1 MNKVLTNDVE
11 VHFKSETEDAKIWF
25 ESETKDA
32 EVQFDPIIS
41 KYIYFS

>member
-1 MNKVLTNDVE
+1 MNKVLTNDAE

-25 ESETKDA
+25 ESETKDV

-41 KYIYFS
+41 KYIYF